1 LNLFLGFL
9 NLIPIGSL
17 DGGNLLKS
25 IIWYFSGSKN
35 KGRNILNKVN
45 LILSI
50 FVLIF
55 GIFSLFSLN
64 FIYGLLFSFLGL
76 FGINASKSESQ
87 FFEIENI
94 LKLSK
99 VGDLKLRPLRKIEQN
114 SNFID
119 LNKLS
124 KNKKDNC
131 EKYLFLTNDGRWVG
145 FIKENILKS
154 VSIKKWNRTK
164 VDEFSEPIN
173 SLPCIYTNTE
183 LWKTI
188 ESLEKAKE
196 GFLIVLNAANMPLG
210 MIDRNKIGCFVLNK
224 MGLNLSNEMTQKLIS
239 KNGYPLGLELPK
251 IIYLMK
257 KKGDIE

>member
-1 LNLFLGFL
+1 MRQRTYWKRFSS
-9 NLIPIGSL
+9 PGSPPRL
-17 DGGNLLKS
+17 
-25 IIWYFSGSKN
+25 
-35 KGRNILNKVN
+35 R
-45 LILSI
+45 
-50 FVLIF
+50 
-55 GIFSLFSLN
+55 SLW
-64 FIYGLLFSFLGL
+64 GLLSPLGL
-76 FGINASKSESQ
+76 
-87 FFEIENI
+87 
-94 LKLSK
+94 
-99 VGDLKLRPLRKIEQN
+99 
-114 SNFID
+114 
-119 LNKLS
+119 
-124 KNKKDNC
+124 
-131 EKYLFLTNDGRWVG
+131 
-145 FIKENILKS
+145 
-154 VSIKKWNRTK
+154 
-164 VDEFSEPIN
+164 DEFSEPIN